1 MLQLVLTQLLKLIA
15 PKAKPWVI
23 ALIAGL
29 IPEAIALVERI
40 AKSKGDVDVVIQG
53 TADLLDNALDGIPE
67 WKALSEEERDSIIV
81 GVANLAKFMAD
92 VSAKPGGKKAVKL
105 AVKGARRAK

>member
-1 MLQLVLTQLLKLIA
+1 MPQPPFVLIA
-15 PKAKPWVI
+15 QAPASVAQQVI
-23 ALIAGL
+23 EKLNASFGVSVSAEHLI
-29 IPEAIALVERI
+29 
-40 AKSKGDVDVVIQG
+40 
-53 TADLLDNALDGIPE
+53 ALDGIPE